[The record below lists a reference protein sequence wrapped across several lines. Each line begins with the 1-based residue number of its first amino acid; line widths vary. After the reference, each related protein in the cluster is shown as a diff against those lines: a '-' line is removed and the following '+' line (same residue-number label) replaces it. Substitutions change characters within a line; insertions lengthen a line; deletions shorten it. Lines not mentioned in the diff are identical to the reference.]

1 MLSKVIL
8 GCAFCLFFSS
18 CAKIGKHAF
27 GVFRGALG
35 SIHESNKNERKVDY
49 YKQRNH
55 TSAQAR
61 ERVFFE
67 SNDKTR

>member
-1 MLSKVIL
+1 MLFVCFSLVVQKLESMPSV
-8 GCAFCLFFSS
+8 FF
-18 CAKIGKHAF
+18 
-27 GVFRGALG
+27 VGALG

-61 ERVFFE
+61 ERVF
-67 SNDKTR
+67 